1 MWINLLLSVVSP
13 ISKCEQCGFSFVD
26 EIYRTNVQ
34 YYLVLIA
41 DRMHSNNKALNIGL
55 FVLFLLGFSVF
66 LWAFNKNEKAAQ
78 HPLLP
83 KEKKL
88 KKVVIDAGHG
98 GHDSGCHGSSAY
110 EKHVALA
117 VSLKLGKLIEQ
128 NFPDVEV
135 IYTRKTDVF
144 VELHRRAQIA
154 NENKADLFICIHCNS
169 GPKTAYG
176 AETFVMGL
184 HKTDDNLNVARRE
197 NAVILQE
204 DNYEKKYDG
213 FDPNSPEA
221 HIIFSLYQNAYLF
234 QSLFFAEKLQQQFK
248 QNAKRHDRGVKQA
261 GFLVLYRTTMPAVLI
276 ETGFLTHSDEE
287 QYLKSTAGQNQM
299 AHSIL
304 NAFQQY
310 KAWVEGTTDKR
321 KLLPPEESEKH
332 EEAPQE
338 EKTVT
343 ENRNDVNE
351 NSGAPIFRVQIHSSP
366 AALSNND
373 PVFKGVKDIW
383 SYEQDKLF
391 KYTVGKLDKVEDAI
405 KLQAEMKTLGF
416 KDAFVVAFRN
426 NKRISMSEVT
436 ENK

>member
-1 MWINLLLSVVSP
+1 
-13 ISKCEQCGFSFVD
+13 
-26 EIYRTNVQ
+26 
-34 YYLVLIA
+34 
-41 DRMHSNNKALNIGL
+41 MHTKNKAINIGL
-55 FVLFLLGFSVF
+55 FVLLLLGSSLV
-66 LWAFNKNEKAAQ
+66 LWAFNNNEKAAQ
-78 HPLLP
+78 NQLRP
-83 KEKKL
+83 KDKKL

-117 VSLKLGKLIEQ
+117 VSLKLGKLIEHY
-128 NFPDVEV
+128 FPDVEV
-135 IYTRKTDVF
+135 VYTRKTDVF

-154 NENKADLFICIHCNS
+154 NENQADLFICIHCNS

-197 NAVILQE
+197 NSVILQE

-276 ETGFLTHSDEE
+276 ETGFLTNNDEE
-287 QYLKSTAGQNQM
+287 QYLKSAEGQNQM

-310 KAWVEGTTDKR
+310 KAWVEGVTDKR
-321 KLLPPEESEKH
+321 KLAPTEETEKQA
-332 EEAPQE
+332 EAPKE
-338 EKTVT
+338 EKTTT
-343 ENRNDVNE
+343 ENRNEKSE
-351 NSGAPIFRVQIHSSP
+351 NSGTTVFRVQIHSSP
-366 AALSNND
+366 AELNNND
-373 PVFKGVKDIW
+373 PVFKGVKEIW
-383 SYEQDKLF
+383 FYEQDKLF

-426 NKRISMSEVT
+426 NKRISMSEIT

>member
-1 MWINLLLSVVSP
+1 MLLL
-13 ISKCEQCGFSFVD
+13 
-26 EIYRTNVQ
+26 
-34 YYLVLIA
+34 
-41 DRMHSNNKALNIGL
+41 
-55 FVLFLLGFSVF
+55 LGSSVF
-66 LWAFNKNEKAAQ
+66 LWAFKNNQKALHDQ
-78 HPLLP
+78 VLP
-83 KEKKL
+83 RDKKL

-128 NFPDVEV
+128 YFPDVEV
-135 IYTRKTDVF
+135 VYTRKTDVF

-154 NENKADLFICIHCNS
+154 NENQADLFICIHCNS

-276 ETGFLTHSDEE
+276 ETGFLTNNDEE
-287 QYLKSTAGQNQM
+287 HYLKSAEGQNQM

-310 KAWVEGTTDKR
+310 KAWVEGTSDKR
-321 KLLPPEESEKH
+321 NLAPPAETEKQ
-332 EEAPQE
+332 EEAPKA
-338 EKTVT
+338 EKTNT
-343 ENRNDVNE
+343 EHRNEKNE
-351 NSGAPIFRVQIHSSP
+351 NSGATVFRVQIHSSP
-366 AALSNND
+366 AELNIND
-373 PVFKGVKDIW
+373 PVFKGVKEIW

-426 NKRISMSEVT
+426 NKRIPMSEIT